1 METFFMDFLV
11 ASYNIVNI
19 IILIWF
25 LKSFFVENK
34 SRRQIRNIL
43 LTIIAIISIGLN
55 ILFSDFIFSLLLS
68 LTIYYAI
75 GIVFFEGKLQSKL
88 VVSVFYVIFSFISE
102 LLAAVLLS
110 NIFGDVVVEVRENI
124 LYMFL
129 GGVTS
134 KLILIL
140 LIQSLVRSR
149 VRNRWKVSIKAWM
162 ITMTIPLLSILLSIT
177 TIYEP
182 IIAGEFSVLSVLACL
197 AILYI
202 NIITFY
208 LFDNIIVQVNDL
220 NQYKIREHALILKQE
235 QYKTIMEAD
244 EQIKKIRHDMMGH
257 LIVLRG
263 YYSEKKHDK
272 AIEYINQLHKQLNL
286 GVRKVIS
293 GNIVVD
299 AMINNRKALMDRM
312 NIKYSDSMAIPTEL
326 NIRDVDLS
334 IVLGNL
340 INNAI
345 EACQRLEEIEKE
357 IVLNLMYKKQNLFIE
372 IKNTYNI
379 DSVRMRSGKYISSK
393 TNRGHNVLGTG
404 LENIEEVIDIYNGV
418 FQIELQNDFFI
429 AKAMIPDKEI

>member
-1 METFFMDFLV
+1 M
-11 ASYNIVNI
+11 
-19 IILIWF
+19 IWF
-25 LKSFFVENK
+25 LKSFFIENK
-34 SRRQIRNIL
+34 SRRRIRNIL
-43 LTIIAIISIGLN
+43 LIIIVIISIGLN
-55 ILFSDFIFSLLLS
+55 ILFSDYIFSILLS

-140 LIQSLVRSR
+140 LIQSIVRSR
-149 VRNRWKVSIKAWM
+149 ARNRWKVSIKDWM
-162 ITMTIPLLSILLSIT
+162 IIMTIPLLSILLSIT

-197 AILYI
+197 SILYI

-208 LFDNIIVQVNDL
+208 LFDNISVQVNDL

-235 QYKTIMEAD
+235 QYKTIMEVD

-263 YYSEKKHDK
+263 YYAEEKYDK

-286 GVRKVIS
+286 GVRKVVS

-299 AMINNRKALMDRM
+299 AMINNRKALMDRT
-312 NIKYSDSMAIPTEL
+312 NIKYSDSVAIPTEL

-345 EACQRLEEIEKE
+345 EACQRLEDIEKE

-379 DSVRMRSGKYISSK
+379 DSVRMRNGKYISSK
-393 TNRGHNVLGTG
+393 TNRKHDVLGTG

-418 FQIELQNDFFI
+418 FQIELQDDFFI
-429 AKAMIPDKEI
+429 AKAMIPDKDI